1 VSYYPLYEVPGSSRH
16 VLRDR
21 KAWNTDLEECDVAG
35 TNLPRDIARDTK
47 LGIGVAAQAY
57 RKIIDVVNH
66 CLGMAE
72 LSKHGTTYRRLP
84 RTG

>member
-1 VSYYPLYEVPGSSRH
+1 MRSRARGH

-21 KAWNTDLEECDVAG
+21 KAWKTGLEERDIAR
-35 TNLPRDIARDTK
+35 TDLPRDIARDTK
-47 LGIGVAAQAY
+47 RGVGVAVQAY
-57 RKIIDVVNH
+57 IEIIDVVNH

-72 LSKHGTTYRRLP
+72 ASKYGITYQRLS